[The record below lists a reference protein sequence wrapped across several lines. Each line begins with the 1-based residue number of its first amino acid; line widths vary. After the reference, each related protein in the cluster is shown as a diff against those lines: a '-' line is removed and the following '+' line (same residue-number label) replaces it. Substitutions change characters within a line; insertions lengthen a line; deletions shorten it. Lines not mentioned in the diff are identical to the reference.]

1 MAEPAQGVESAVELA
16 GYEPELKRTLGSF
29 QMFAISF
36 AFISVAVGIF
46 ATYDVV
52 LQTGGPVSI
61 WLWVLA
67 AVGQVLVALVYAQFA
82 ARIPLSG
89 SSYQWGSRLANP
101 KIGFGLGWLTV
112 CYLAIGVVATDD
124 ALAKTAFMP
133 LFNIRPNELTARL
146 ITLVVLL
153 IEVVVVVA
161 STRLASMINS
171 SAVALELVIVLGFS
185 IALIIAVAVTGHGSE
200 GNLVSRGVAP
210 RSDYFAIGG
219 GLMDAMI
226 LGLATLVGF
235 DSAANLA
242 EEAKDPFRSVPRAIV
257 GSVVA
262 AGVLG
267 LVFLVALTV
276 AIKSIPRVTD
286 SDSPIATIIRDHFGS
301 GTERIFL
308 VAITLAF
315 FGAAIAVMTACSRL
329 VFAMSRD
336 SRFPAHRLMRRV
348 NSRTHTPIP
357 ATLLIF
363 VVGVVL
369 MAALPGAALLKLIIS
384 GTIIMPII
392 YGATIVLYL
401 VVRKRLGRKEGA
413 FNLGRFELPVAISA
427 LLWVVCALFVITVP
441 KEAFIPD
448 MIVVGLVVAGALYL
462 LGMSMFRRE
471 VLETEPG
478 AASVFETEASGAA
491 PAGGQAS
498 GPAGRE
504 GERLGEAV
512 RRKLTR
518 RPKAPAVLGEGGIEG
533 LPAPAGA
540 E

>member
-1 MAEPAQGVESAVELA
+1 MPVPETTAQGADGAVELA
-16 GYEPELKRTLGSF
+16 GYKPELKRTLGSF

-46 ATYDVV
+46 ATYDQV
-52 LQTGGPVSI
+52 LQTGGPVAI
-61 WLWVLA
+61 WLWIIA

-112 CYLAIGVVATDD
+112 CYLAIGVVAADN

-133 LFNIRPNELTARL
+133 LFNMQPNERMARL

-153 IEVVVVVA
+153 IEVLVVVA

-171 SAVALELVIVLGFS
+171 SAVALELVLVLGFS
-185 IALIIAVAVTGHGSE
+185 IALIVAVIVTGHGSE

-267 LVFLVALTV
+267 LLFLIALTV
-276 AIKSIPRVTD
+276 AIKSIPRVTG
-286 SDSPIATIIRDHFGS
+286 SDSPVAQIVGDHFGA
-301 GTERIFL
+301 GTEKIFL
-308 VAITLAF
+308 IGITLAF
-315 FGAAIAVMTACSRL
+315 FGAGIAVMTGCSRL

-336 SRFPAHRLMRRV
+336 ARFPAHRLLRRV
-348 NSRTHTPIP
+348 NPHTHTPIP
-357 ATLLIF
+357 ATFLIF

-369 MAALPGAALLKLIIS
+369 MVALPGAALLKLIIS
-384 GTIIMPII
+384 GSIMMPVI

-401 VVRKRLGRKEGA
+401 VVRKRLDRREGA

-427 LLWVVCALFVITVP
+427 LVWVVCALFVITVP
-441 KEAFIPD
+441 AESFIPD
-448 MIVVGLVVAGALYL
+448 MIVIGLVLAGGLYL
-462 LGMSMFRRE
+462 LGVLLFRRG
-471 VLETEPG
+471 VLDAEPG
-478 AASVFETEASGAA
+478 DGGVVEGYAVPDGPTAATI
-491 PAGGQAS
+491 
-498 GPAGRE
+498 
-504 GERLGEAV
+504 AV
-512 RRKLTR
+512 
-518 RPKAPAVLGEGGIEG
+518 AD
-533 LPAPAGA
+533 
-540 E
+540 